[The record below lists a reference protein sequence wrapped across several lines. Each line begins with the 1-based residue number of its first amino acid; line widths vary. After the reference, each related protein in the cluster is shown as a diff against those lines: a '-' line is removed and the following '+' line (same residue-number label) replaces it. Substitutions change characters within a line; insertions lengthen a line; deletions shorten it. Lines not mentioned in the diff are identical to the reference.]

1 MFEKDIAKLEFI
13 IEKIEDLF
21 SYKKEFFTVDDLL
34 NSPLGYDATL
44 MCLLQIGET
53 FNKLSENFI
62 EKYGKNLPI
71 KEAYDVRSFIAHDYE
86 GVKREIIEH
95 IIKDELKELEKRIR
109 IIISELKM
117 SNTAS
122 TF

>member
-21 SYKKEFFTVDDLL
+21 SYQKEFLTVEDLL

-53 FNKLSENFI
+53 LNKLSDSFI
-62 EKYGKNLPI
+62 EKYGKGLPI
-71 KEAYDVRSFIAHDYE
+71 KESYDVRSFIAHDYE
-86 GVKREIIEH
+86 GVKREIIEN
-95 IIKDELKELEKRIR
+95 IIKSELKELKQKIGR
-109 IIISELKM
+109 IISELKTD
-117 SNTAS
+117 NDCTG
-122 TF
+122 